1 MTIKVNKRLISG
13 VLFGLLSVSLQV
25 QAITADEIAHQVDI
39 RDTGDNSKFDM
50 KMTLID
56 KRGHQRQ
63 RTMLNYSRKRGDDD
77 LKLLF
82 FQTPADVRNTGFLTF
97 DYDGE
102 RDDDQ
107 WLYLPALKKT
117 KRIASSDK
125 SGSFMGSDFSY
136 SDMTSRNIE
145 DYNYKLVKEQEVG
158 GHKVWVMES
167 VPKTKKIVDE
177 TGYKKSWMFVRQ
189 DNFVVVRALHITSEG
204 NKKKYM
210 DVKKLEQI
218 DGIWVATEIEMKTMK
233 GKERLHTTV
242 LSLSNIKFNQDLSES
257 YFSIRTLEKGL

>member
-1 MTIKVNKRLISG
+1 MKK
-13 VLFGLLSVSLQV
+13 LFINGLLAGLLSLSLQA
-25 QAITADEIAHQVDI
+25 QAITADEIARQVDA
-39 RDTGDNSKFDM
+39 RDTGDHSTFDM

-63 RTMLNYSRKRGDDD
+63 RTMLNFSQKRGDDD

-97 DYDGE
+97 DYSDE

-145 DYNYKLVKEQEVG
+145 DYSYKLVKEQKVG

-167 VPKTKKIVDE
+167 VPKTKKIIDE

-189 DNFVVVRALHITSEG
+189 DNFVVIRALHLTDDG
-204 NKKKYM
+204 KKKYM
-210 DVKKLEQI
+210 DVKKLEKI
-218 DGIWVATEIEMKTMK
+218 DGIWVATEIEMKTKK

-242 LSLSNIKFNQDLSES
+242 LSLSNVKFNQNFSES

>member
-1 MTIKVNKRLISG
+1 MNIKLSTA
-13 VLFGLLSVSLQV
+13 VLMSALLFVSLQA

-39 RDTGDNSKFDM
+39 RDTGDNSKFEM
-50 KMTLID
+50 TMTLID

-63 RTMLNYSRKRGDDD
+63 RTMLNFSKKKGEDE

-97 DYDGE
+97 DYADD

-117 KRIASSDK
+117 KRIASTDK

-136 SDMTSRNIE
+136 SDMTSRNIN
-145 DYNYKLVKEQEVG
+145 DYNYTLVKEQELG
-158 GHKVWVMES
+158 GYKVWVMES
-167 VPKTKKIVDE
+167 VPKTKKIIDE

-189 DNFVVVRALHITSEG
+189 DNFVVVRALHMTNDG
-204 NKKKYM
+204 KKKYM
-210 DVKKLEQI
+210 DVRKLEQI
-218 DGIWVATEIEMKTMK
+218 DGIWVATEIGMKTMK

-242 LSLSNIKFNQDLSES
+242 LNLSNIKFNQDLSES